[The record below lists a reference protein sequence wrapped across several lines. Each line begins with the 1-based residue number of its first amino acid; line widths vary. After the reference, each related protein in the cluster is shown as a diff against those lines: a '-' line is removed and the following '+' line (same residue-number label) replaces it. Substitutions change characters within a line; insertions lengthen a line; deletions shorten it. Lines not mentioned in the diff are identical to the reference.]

1 MRKILAGVLTLV
13 LCGSTWLAAADT
25 EKKEPVPGKATTSS
39 AQTSEAQKLRQM
51 QAKLKQQQE
60 QIDKLLMQLQQSLQ
74 AMQQAQQKL
83 QADAQQTGQQAQTAQ
98 QQAVAA
104 QQKANSLNDQVT
116 EMQMT
121 VGNVAPKS
129 PAK

>member
-1 MRKILAGVLTLV
+1 MRRVLAGALTLV
-13 LCGSTWLAAADT
+13 LCGSTWLAAADP
-25 EKKEPVPGKATTSS
+25 EKKEPVPGKAATGS

-51 QAKLKQQQE
+51 KAQLKKQQE
-60 QIDKLLMQLQQSLQ
+60 QIDKLLAQLQQSLK

-83 QADAQQTGQQAQTAQ
+83 QAGAQQTEQQAQTAQ

-121 VGNVAPKS
+121 VGNVAPKP

>member
-1 MRKILAGVLTLV
+1 MRRVLAGALTLV
-13 LCGSTWLAAADT
+13 LCGSTWLAAADP
-25 EKKEPVPGKATTSS
+25 EKKEPVPGKAATGS

-51 QAKLKQQQE
+51 KAQLKKQQE
-60 QIDKLLMQLQQSLQ
+60 QIDKLLAQLQQSLK
-74 AMQQAQQKL
+74 AMQQ
-83 QADAQQTGQQAQTAQ
+83 
-98 QQAVAA
+98 A

-121 VGNVAPKS
+121 VGNVAPKP